1 MEAYKV
7 WSTFDVKGNAYKEID
22 RIFRMT
28 GKADVAI
35 KGLIRNLRI
44 LDKTNLFK
52 LNQSV
57 LKSKEAFS
65 LFNTSVGSSSRKIE
79 SLTLQ
84 TKALSDSLTNLERK
98 ALGTGKALKKMNGGG
113 AVGKAAKGGKV
124 GGVGGGLGGAMFAGY
139 VAYEFMH
146 KGFEQNKEYEM
157 KLSQLKALGFG
168 DSFVSKA
175 SQLAQTAPAGISKNE
190 MLEAVV
196 ASQMAT
202 RAGAGQWNEVQMM
215 APELAKGALA
225 MGVTYGGQ
233 MTDKQQ
239 KDLVRFAEIQG
250 GSDPKKQLAWLRAGI
265 SMMITSGGTIAP
277 NQQLQFARLTS
288 GSLRLTPEA
297 YLAMEPVLQE
307 LGSRTGV
314 GLTTGAR
321 ALTGGMTFTGFS
333 KKNIKFWEKMG
344 LFKGT
349 FDKAGRPLGVDMPD
363 NWKALYGSDPGKFFS
378 DVVFP
383 LLGKKGIKGDED
395 VHQALQN
402 FPRTTSMV
410 GWTLYKNMT
419 KVERARAMSR
429 QVLSGEGLQSEIE
442 KTPGFASKAFQT
454 SWDNFTLSFG
464 RLTAGPVIWGM
475 NKITALFNNLAY
487 VLSGDVW
494 KQLYGNFRSII
505 KPSALGQQATAD
517 AKKFVEDSK
526 APSANI
532 VFNVDGR
539 KLANALMPHLSNML
553 NPAGAVSSTNAFNS
567 SFSMPPVGLTNYG
580 SQQ

>member
-35 KGLIRNLRI
+35 KGLIRNLRV
-44 LDKTNLFK
+44 LDKTNFFK

-57 LKSKEAFS
+57 LKSQEAFS

-98 ALGTGKALKKMNGGG
+98 ALGTGKALTRMNGGG
-113 AVGKAAKGGKV
+113 IGKAARGTKV
-124 GGVGGGLGGAMFAGY
+124 GGGGMLGSGMMLGGYA
-139 VAYEFMH
+139 AYEFMH
-146 KGFEQNKEYEM
+146 KGFEENKEYEM
-157 KLSQLKALGFG
+157 QLSQLKALGFG
-168 DSFVSKA
+168 DEFVSKA
-175 SQLAQTAPAGISKNE
+175 SRLAQTAPAGISKNE

-250 GSDPKKQLAWLRAGI
+250 GSDPKKQLAWLRSGI

-314 GLTTGAR
+314 GLTTLSR
-321 ALTGGMTFTGFS
+321 ALTGGMTMTGFS
-333 KKNIKFWEKMG
+333 KKNIKFWQKVG

-349 FDKAGRPLGVDMPD
+349 FDKVGRPLGVDMPD
-363 NWKALYGSDPGKFFS
+363 QWKKLFSEDTPKFFT

-383 LLGKKGIKGDED
+383 LLGKAGIKGEENI
-395 VHQALQN
+395 HQAIN
-402 FPRTTSMV
+402 AFPRTGAMV

-442 KTPGFASKAFQT
+442 KTPGFASKAFQS

-464 RLTAGPVIWGM
+464 RLTAGPVILGM

-505 KPSALGQQATAD
+505 KPSALGQQATED
-517 AKKFVEDSK
+517 AKKFVADSK
-526 APSANI
+526 TPTQNVI
-532 VFNVDGR
+532 FNMDGR
-539 KLANALMPHLSNML
+539 KLASGIMPHLSNLL
-553 NPAGAVSSTNAFNS
+553 NPAGAVSSTNAFNA